1 MKFIPDMKRIS
12 IFLVFILIFLFS
24 NELLARGIHDWQEY
38 ELDRLVLN
46 ARGMLVLIFWAA
58 LNILSGLIGWI
69 FARGSLRYF
78 FQMNAFWNLVNL
90 ALGLAGYFGSVNA
103 DVDLVSQADILSSY
117 HSMQNLYILNGG
129 LDVAYIMT
137 GAFLLERA
145 RRSIKFKL
153 LLKGYA
159 FSLFLQGAF
168 LLIFD
173 LVMFYL
179 HNDLARIG
187 LYPLVGE

>member
-1 MKFIPDMKRIS
+1 MSNVQKFIVFSTVFLIS
-12 IFLVFILIFLFS
+12 CNLVGQDIPS
-24 NELLARGIHDWQEY
+24 WQEY

-46 ARGMLVLIFWAA
+46 ARGMLILITWAG
-58 LNILSGLIGWI
+58 LNIFAGLIGWI
-69 FARGSLRYF
+69 YARGVLRYF

-145 RRSIKFKL
+145 RRPSKFNL

-187 LYPLVGE
+187 LYPLIGE